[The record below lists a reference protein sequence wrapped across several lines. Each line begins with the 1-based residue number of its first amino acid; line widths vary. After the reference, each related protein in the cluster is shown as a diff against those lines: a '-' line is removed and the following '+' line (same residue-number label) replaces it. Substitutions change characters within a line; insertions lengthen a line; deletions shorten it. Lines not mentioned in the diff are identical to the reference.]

1 MIILLIILIISCIAT
16 LTPAICALL
25 GPYAF
30 GVSFMSLLLLSAPPF
45 FIYARKEFRR
55 RKELSV
61 LIKEAR
67 ERKDMEMLSR
77 YKSEYEFVE
86 KEITRKDISV
96 TTIIFFGLIAAF
108 FIFMIVSNI

>member
-1 MIILLIILIISCIAT
+1 MIILLVILIISCIAT
-16 LTPAICALL
+16 LTPAICGLI

-45 FIYARKEFRR
+45 FIYARKEFRQ

-67 ERKDMEMLSR
+67 ERKDTEMLSR
-77 YKSEYEFVE
+77 YKSEYELIE
-86 KEITRKDISV
+86 KEITRKDIRV
-96 TTIIFFGLIAAF
+96 TTFIFFGLIAAF
-108 FIFMIVSNI
+108 FVFMIVINC